1 MEMGWYCCRFMHFET
16 LLKHFWNYLGPATS
30 QSDRT
35 ANEVAEPYLALPLPA
50 ERAHVRAE
58 PPTKKTEKK
67 VDFEIACIL
76 NFCVVLF
83 LYLFARIIAKHGRK
97 S

>member
-67 VDFEIACIL
+67 SRFW
-76 NFCVVLF
+76 NR
-83 LYLFARIIAKHGRK
+83 LYPELLCGSFSLCFRSYNR
-97 S
+97 